1 MVYQENKHQGDKV
14 EYSKDVLGRRDVSA
28 PVRSIVKP
36 RKDVQ
41 KTSWVDKRSGV
52 TLQLCVVICAIDE
65 TLHLGHV
72 GLPVNLCV
80 CHPVNDPEG
89 DAHLC

>member
-1 MVYQENKHQGDKV
+1 MVYQENKHQGDEV

-52 TLQLCVVICAIDE
+52 TLQLCVVMCAIDE

>member
-1 MVYQENKHQGDKV
+1 MGTEISSPHLSCPRHPFQAGPAGPAASTHLGGLVVYQENKHQGDKV

-41 KTSWVDKRSGV
+41 KTSWVAGRRE
-52 TLQLCVVICAIDE
+52 E
-65 TLHLGHV
+65 T
-72 GLPVNLCV
+72 
-80 CHPVNDPEG
+80 
-89 DAHLC
+89 